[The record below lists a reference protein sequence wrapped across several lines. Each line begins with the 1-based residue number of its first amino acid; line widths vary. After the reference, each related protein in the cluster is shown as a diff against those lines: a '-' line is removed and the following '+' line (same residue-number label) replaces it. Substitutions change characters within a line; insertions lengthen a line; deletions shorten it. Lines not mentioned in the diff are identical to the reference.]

1 MTSHDN
7 TSPEQGSTPLPSSP
21 LPSSPLPS
29 SPWILLDRTTA
40 TQAATVLDRLEQW
53 LAGAGEQSAVQACAA
68 FCSLEE
74 DDAFSVAA
82 WVGALAARLERRIEE
97 TDSWS

>member
-1 MTSHDN
+1 MTSPDN
-7 TSPEQGSTPLPSSP
+7 QPAGATPLPV
-21 LPSSPLPS
+21 

-53 LAGAGEQSAVQACAA
+53 LAGGGTPEAVAACAA
-68 FCSLEE
+68 ACSLEE

-82 WVGALAARLERRIEE
+82 WLGALASRLEHRIQE
-97 TDSWS
+97 TDRWS